1 MADRAIEPELLKD
14 FSANQLADVL
24 YSYGTL
30 GPKHEALLLRFAD
43 HATSKAVLN
52 TFKACDVAQ
61 VVWTYATFAQEDH
74 LLMSAM
80 AERAMHPTVLEKFNI
95 EDVSMVCWAYTTLG
109 IRHTALFEALE
120 RVQSE
125 ARILGG
131 FVSPD
136 LHKLVTWGSALLMFL
151 LAMNV
156 VDNGANTHP
165 SLSDRGE

>member
-1 MADRAIEPELLKD
+1 MFRS
-14 FSANQLADVL
+14 SA
-24 YSYGTL
+24 
-30 GPKHEALLLRFAD
+30 
-43 HATSKAVLN
+43 AVLVLLGCGPCN
-52 TFKACDVAQ
+52 SSPIGDGTIPVTSSSVCVC
-61 VVWTYATFAQEDH
+61 VCVH
-74 LLMSAM
+74 L
-80 AERAMHPTVLEKFNI
+80 
-95 EDVSMVCWAYTTLG
+95 VSQ
-109 IRHTALFEALE
+109 
-120 RVQSE
+120 VQSE

>member
-1 MADRAIEPELLKD
+1 
-14 FSANQLADVL
+14 
-24 YSYGTL
+24 
-30 GPKHEALLLRFAD
+30 
-43 HATSKAVLN
+43 
-52 TFKACDVAQ
+52 VAQ